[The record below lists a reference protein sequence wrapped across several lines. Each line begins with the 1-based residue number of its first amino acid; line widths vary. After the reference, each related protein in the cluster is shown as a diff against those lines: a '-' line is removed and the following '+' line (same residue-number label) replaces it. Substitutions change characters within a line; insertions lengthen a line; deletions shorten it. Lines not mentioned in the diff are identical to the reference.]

1 MLQAYTWPQSVVPG
15 EPVGLHVSTD
25 AGAFRVTVTREGAN
39 PEDVWSEAGIAAS
52 HPMPPDASAN
62 GCGWPAALQIPVG
75 EDWSSAYYSVTV
87 TAGDERTDAFLVV
100 RPALGAAKAS
110 ILLVLST
117 STWNAYNDWG
127 GPSLYTGGT
136 QVSFERP
143 MAPGFLVKPEP
154 ARRKAQPLTAADP
167 EARYFFDWAEPL
179 GLSVW
184 SGGAGWWNW
193 ERVITNWAESQGFA
207 LDVATSHDLEDH
219 PDVLDGHRLF
229 LCAGHDEY
237 WSWGMRDALDAFT
250 AAGGNAAILSGN
262 TCYWQVR
269 FEDAGRTMVGYKYGA
284 SSDPVIGTADERFLT
299 SAWVDRRIGRSEFS
313 TIGLSFSRGGYARYG
328 LGTPRS
334 SGGSTVWRPEHWVF
348 EGTGLAYGDAL
359 GQADTICAYEVDGC
373 ELELKNGRPVPTHRD
388 GAPESLEVLASAP
401 AHLWSQLEQPTRY
414 RHEPGELESVA
425 QTIHGETWQ
434 DHLEEHRYTHAVIGT
449 FETPGGGTV
458 FNTGCT
464 DWTYGLEGRD
474 PAIERITRNV
484 LSRLSSG

>member
-1 MLQAYTWPQSVVPG
+1 VIEAYCWPQSLAPG
-15 EPVGLHVSTD
+15 EPASLHVSTD
-25 AGAFRVTVTREGAN
+25 AGTFQVSVTREGAN
-39 PEDVWSEAGIAAS
+39 PEVVWSETGAAPH
-52 HPMPPDASAN
+52 HPTPADASSN

-75 EDWSSAYYSVTV
+75 ADWASAYYSVSV
-87 TAGDERTDAFLVV
+87 SAGEERADAFLVV
-100 RPALGAAKAS
+100 RPASGGAKAP

-117 STWNAYNDWG
+117 ATWNAYNDWG

-143 MAPGFLVKPEP
+143 MAPGFLAKPP
-154 ARRKAQPLTAADP
+154 GARRKAQPTTDP
-167 EARYFFDWAEPL
+167 EALYFFDWAIGA
-179 GLSVW
+179 GLSPW

-193 ERVITNWAESQGFA
+193 ERVITRWAQAQGFT
-207 LDVATSHDLEDH
+207 LDVATSQDLEDH
-219 PDVLDGHRLF
+219 PDVMDGHRLF

-237 WSWGMRDALDAFT
+237 WSWGMRDALDTFT

-269 FEDAGRTMVGYKYGA
+269 FEDEGRTMVGYKYGA
-284 SSDPVIGTADERFLT
+284 DQDPVIGTSDERFLT

-334 SGGSTVWRPEHWVF
+334 AGGFMVWRPEHWAF
-348 EGTGLAYGDAL
+348 EGTNLSYGDAL
-359 GQADTICAYEVDGC
+359 GQTDTICAYEVDGC
-373 ELELKNGRPVPTHRD
+373 ELQLVNGRPVPTHRD
-388 GAPESLEVLASAP
+388 GAPETLEVLASAP
-401 AHLWSQLEQPTRY
+401 AHLWSQPEQPTRY

-425 QTIHGETWQ
+425 QALHGATWQ
-434 DHLEEHRYTHAVIGT
+434 DHLEEHRYTHAVVGV

-458 FNTGCT
+458 FNSGCT

-474 PAIERITRNV
+474 PDIERITRNV
-484 LSRLSSG
+484 LSRLSS

>member
-1 MLQAYTWPQSVVPG
+1 MLSAYTWPQSTVPG
-15 EPVGLHVSTD
+15 EPIGLRVSSDT
-25 AGAFRVTVTREGAN
+25 GPFEVTVTKEGA
-39 PEDVWSEAGIAAS
+39 ERTVVWRGVGVAA
-52 HPMPPDASAN
+52 HLPTPVDASAR
-62 GCGWPAALQIPVG
+62 GCGWPVTLEIPVG
-75 EDWSSAYYSVTV
+75 TDWRSAYYSVTV
-87 TAGDERTDAFLVV
+87 TAASERADAFLVV
-100 RPALGAAKAS
+100 RPAPGGAKAP

-117 STWNAYNDWG
+117 ATWNAYNDWG

-154 ARRKAQPLTAADP
+154 ARRKAQPPDSADP
-167 EARYFFDWAEPL
+167 EARYFFEWAEPL

-193 ERVITNWAESQGFA
+193 ERVITSWAQENGFD
-207 LDVATSHDLEDH
+207 LDVATSQDLEFH

-237 WSWGMRDALDAFT
+237 WSWGMRDTLDAFT
-250 AAGGNAAILSGN
+250 GAGGNAAILSGN

-269 FEDAGRTMVGYKYGA
+269 FEDDGRTMVGYKYGA
-284 SSDPVIGTADERFLT
+284 DDDPVIGTPNERLLT

-313 TIGLSFSRGGYARYG
+313 SIGLSFSRGGYSRYG
-328 LGTPRS
+328 RGTPRS
-334 SGGSTVWRPEHWVF
+334 SGGFTVWRPEHWAM
-348 EGTGLAYGDAL
+348 EGANLSYGDAL

-373 ELELKNGRPVPTHRD
+373 ELQLVDGRPVPTYRD
-388 GAPESLEVLASAP
+388 GAPNSLEVLASAP
-401 AHLWSQLEQPTRY
+401 ARLWSQDEQPSRY

-425 QTIHGETWQ
+425 RTIHGDGWEAE
-434 DHLEEHRYTHAVIGT
+434 LYRYRYTHAVVAA
-449 FETPGGGTV
+449 FETPGGGAV

-474 PAIERITRNV
+474 PAVERITKNV
-484 LSRLSSG
+484 LTRLSR